1 MDNAQALKVTDNLK
15 QSKFKEKPKVSIII
29 PCRNE
34 EKFIKSVLTS
44 VLSQSYPKDK
54 MEVLIVDGLSEDRTP
69 IIVKEFSRKVN
80 LPRIKLLINKS
91 KHVPYAMNL
100 GIRNSTGEIILRMD
114 AHSEYPRDYVEK
126 LVWWLKKLK
135 ADNVGGVVVTVPRL
149 ETIKAR
155 AIASALSS
163 TFGVGNSVFRVAKNL
178 KTPIEV
184 DTVPFGCY
192 PRKIFEKVG
201 LYNEKLIRNQ
211 DIELNKRIKKAG
223 GKIYLVPDVKIKY
236 YCRDNWSKLWKN
248 NFENGK
254 WVILTAYY
262 TKDFSSLSPRHFIP
276 FFFITYLLTLPFFS
290 FKLKLFYSVVPLLLY
305 IFLNF
310 IFSLLIAW
318 KNKKWKLFPYLIVS
332 FIVLHI
338 SYGLGSLFGIGKVVK
353 EKLKR
358 MFFKK

>member
-1 MDNAQALKVTDNLK
+1 MGR
-15 QSKFKEKPKVSIII
+15 PKVSIII

-34 EKFIKSVLTS
+34 EKFMEKVIKSLLNQT
-44 VLSQSYPKDK
+44 YPKDK
-54 MEVLIVDGLSEDRTP
+54 LEVFFVDGLSTDKTME
-69 IIVKEFSRKVN
+69 IIQRYSKKHPFIKV
-80 LPRIKLLINKS
+80 LINPYKY
-91 KHVPYAMNL
+91 VPHAMNT
-100 GIRNSTGEIILRMD
+100 GIKNATGDIIIRMD
-114 AHSEYPRDYVEK
+114 AHSEYPEDYVEK
-126 LVWWLKKLK
+126 LVYWLEKLK
-135 ADNVGGVVVTVPRL
+135 ADNVGGIWITVPPCNSL
-149 ETIKAR
+149 KAK
-155 AIASALSS
+155 AISLTLSHF
-163 TFGVGNSVFRVAKNL
+163 FGVGNSLFRITKNL
-178 KTPIEV
+178 KQPTEA

-192 PRKIFEKVG
+192 PKEVFDRIG

-211 DIELNKRIKKAG
+211 DIELNKRLKNMG

-262 TKDFSSLSPRHFIP
+262 TRDLSSLSLRHFIP
-276 FFFITYLLTLPFFS
+276 LFFITYLFTLPFFT